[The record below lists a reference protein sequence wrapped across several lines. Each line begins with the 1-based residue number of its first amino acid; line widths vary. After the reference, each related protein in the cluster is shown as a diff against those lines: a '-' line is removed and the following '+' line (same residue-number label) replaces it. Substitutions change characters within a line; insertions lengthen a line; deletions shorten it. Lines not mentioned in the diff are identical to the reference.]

1 LHQSNANIYLNYN
14 LAVANIKSSSTKYT
28 KAAAPLRG
36 LLAYF
41 PAREVNT
48 MKKYNVLLVCGG
60 GTSTGFMAAN
70 MRKVAKQMGM
80 DIEIKSRSETEVEVY
95 APDADCIM
103 LGTHL
108 AYLEDEMKQ
117 RTKEHNCAVFVMD
130 KSYYSTLDGEGAIN
144 DMLKHMEGKA

>member
-1 LHQSNANIYLNYN
+1 
-14 LAVANIKSSSTKYT
+14 
-28 KAAAPLRG
+28 
-36 LLAYF
+36 
-41 PAREVNT
+41 

-70 MRKVAKQMGM
+70 MRKVAKEMGM
-80 DIEIKSRSETEVEVY
+80 DMEIKSRSETEVEVY

-108 AYLEDEMKQ
+108 AYLEDEMKE

-130 KSYYSTLDGEGAIN
+130 KSYYSTLDGKGAIN
-144 DMLKHMEGKA
+144 DMLKHMEGNA